1 MTSLYKR
8 NKYSSFSLTNDNSK
22 TEYTNYVPI
31 INNSKL
37 NPLKNFT
44 SHKKIRS
51 IELDFYH
58 LNLIKNKYE
67 THRDKKSY

>member
-31 INNSKL
+31 INNSKF
-37 NPLKNFT
+37 NPLK
-44 SHKKIRS
+44 KLVL
-51 IELDFYH
+51 IEKL
-58 LNLIKNKYE
+58 KV
-67 THRDKKSY
+67 